1 MIIIKT
7 RADLKAC
14 LDKYRKR
21 GAQLGF
27 VPTMGALHQGHQQ
40 LLLEARKACDLVVCS
55 IFVNPT
61 QFNDP
66 VDFQRYPVTLDQDLL
81 LVSAANSDLLFLPST
96 ETLYPE
102 GLHQLEQYDLGFL
115 ETIFEGS
122 HRPGHFQGVCQ
133 VMSRLLNLVQP
144 DQLFMGAKD
153 YQQCM
158 VIDWLLKH
166 EGMQTA
172 LIKVDTVREKD
183 GLAMSSRNLRLSEEE
198 RSIAPTLYATLQKV
212 AERLASVPAG
222 EALQEGRQD
231 LERAGFRVDYLE
243 IADANSLQ
251 PLEEWDGQ
259 RPLVLLAAAFLGSV
273 RLIDNLKLRVKAR
286 YLDKLL

>member
-7 RADLKAC
+7 KADLKAC
-14 LDKYRKR
+14 LNKYRKE
-21 GAQLGF
+21 GAKLGF
-27 VPTMGALHQGHQQ
+27 VPTMGALHQGHQR
-40 LLLEARKACDLVVCS
+40 LLQEARKACDMVVCS

-66 VDFQRYPVTLDQDLL
+66 VDFQRYPVTLEQDLL
-81 LVSAANSDLLFLPST
+81 LVSAANSDLLFLPAT
-96 ETLYPE
+96 ETLYPA
-102 GLHQLEQYDLGFL
+102 GLQHLEQYDLGFL
-115 ETIFEGS
+115 ETVFEGS

-133 VMSRLLNLVQP
+133 VMSRLLHLVQP

-158 VIDWLLKH
+158 VIDWLLKY
-166 EGMQTA
+166 EGMQTE
-172 LIKVDTVREKD
+172 LIKVDTVREED
-183 GLAMSSRNLRLSEEE
+183 GLAMSSRNLRLSAAE

-212 AERLASVPAG
+212 GERLATVPAG
-222 EALQEGRQD
+222 EALQEGRQN
-231 LERAGFRVDYLE
+231 LAHAGFRVDYLD

-273 RLIDNLKLRVKAR
+273 RLIDNLQLRVKAR
-286 YLDKLL
+286 YMDKLL